1 MIRLVG
7 DITDAS
13 THFAQVGLALILQN
27 AGVKNVRI
35 FWEDGSSARA
45 VVTWDGDTDVG
56 QIVKDHA
63 ARCCQEG
70 SWVSQSV
77 IEASGK
83 KPVEAGVFSPRV
95 TPRKTVE
102 DLAKWVTLRRT
113 NIDALPL
120 DRLDMAMVGELGEP
134 AYWHVSHKVAAK
146 DVEPDRG
153 ATRWEMT
160 IRLSGRNFV
169 PDALLKYAG
178 KLADREPKDIL
189 DGLVGNSLNDDF
201 GTGTTP
207 LGFKNRSAMDTATA
221 WCMLW
226 GIAATTLVPRSLAD
240 IPSRGFAQ
248 SSGAY
253 PRNRVHPRYATL
265 PVMSKPTSVCRWS
278 GVLRSK
284 TWDEIVQTGDVE
296 DLSPVVMSQLV
307 SWGVEN
313 GVRFEIEVAGS
324 ASAPERRLNGGSV
337 FRIADA
343 WR

>member
-113 NIDALPL
+113 NID
-120 DRLDMAMVGELGEP
+120 
-134 AYWHVSHKVAAK
+134 
-146 DVEPDRG
+146 
-153 ATRWEMT
+153 
-160 IRLSGRNFV
+160 
-169 PDALLKYAG
+169 
-178 KLADREPKDIL
+178 
-189 DGLVGNSLNDDF
+189 
-201 GTGTTP
+201 
-207 LGFKNRSAMDTATA
+207 
-221 WCMLW
+221 
-226 GIAATTLVPRSLAD
+226 
-240 IPSRGFAQ
+240 
-248 SSGAY
+248 
-253 PRNRVHPRYATL
+253 
-265 PVMSKPTSVCRWS
+265 
-278 GVLRSK
+278 GV
-284 TWDEIVQTGDVE
+284 
-296 DLSPVVMSQLV
+296 
-307 SWGVEN
+307 
-313 GVRFEIEVAGS
+313 
-324 ASAPERRLNGGSV
+324 V
-337 FRIADA
+337 F
-343 WR
+343 